1 MALNSATIIGNLG
14 NDPDC
19 RKMNDGTSVANLSI
33 AVTDKWTDKA
43 SGQKRERTEWIRCA
57 LFGPVADIA
66 QQYLRKGSKCC
77 VVGRIQTRKWQDN
90 SGQDRY
96 TTEVVVDRMGKL
108 VLLDSRSDSTSR
120 GGYADHSRG
129 EGGGGE
135 TGDGFDLDSEI
146 PFAHPWGAL

>member
-1 MALNSATIIGNLG
+1 MAMNSATIIGNLG

-108 VLLDSRSDSTSR
+108 VLLDSRSDSIT
-120 GGYADHSRG
+120 
-129 EGGGGE
+129 
-135 TGDGFDLDSEI
+135 
-146 PFAHPWGAL
+146 